1 MDWLIIPTSR
11 RDWAVLTGIVGAV
24 IAIAVIAFG
33 TFSGRSLLAAG
44 VFLLAAVLAV
54 LAVWPKRAIGIPL
67 SVLAV
72 LLLPTGACALVAP

>member
-11 RDWAVLTGIVGAV
+11 RDWAILTGLVGSVVAVAV
-24 IAIAVIAFG
+24 IVFG

-72 LLLPTGACALVAP
+72 SLKPLGAYVLVTP